1 MIDIATRV
9 NIWLC
14 ILSFFLAAIS
24 IITVILTL
32 QQNSRMIE
40 ASTRPSI
47 AVYGQ
52 EIIVDENL
60 PMFYLVIRNY
70 GQSTAYMTKFHYNY
84 DFKGCYRIDSN
95 KDYLQEMNHAVIAP
109 GQSRIC
115 ALDYKKIAQEVE
127 FDIGYKSE
135 TGKSYEGHFNI
146 DITAGTAMPVA
157 KLGSE
162 AHSVQNISY
171 TLQEILQKSL

>member
-24 IITVILTL
+24 IVTVILTV

-40 ASTRPSI
+40 ASTRPYI
-47 AVYGQ
+47 TVYGQ
-52 EIIVDENL
+52 EIITDENL
-60 PMFYLVIRNY
+60 PTFYLVIRNC
-70 GQSTAYMTKFHYNY
+70 GQSTAYMSKFLYNY
-84 DFKGCYRIDSN
+84 NFKGCYCIHSD

-115 ALDYKKIAQEVE
+115 TLDYKKIAQEVE
-127 FDIGYKSE
+127 FDVGYKSE
-135 TGKSYEGHFNI
+135 TGKTYEGHFNI

-171 TLQEILQKSL
+171 TLQEMLQKSL